1 MREERLLERL
11 RAWKERSGRR
21 AEEDSGK
28 IVESVIRHLTRI
40 LNTRRGNVP
49 IAEDYGVPDLT
60 DFLSLPSESA
70 NEIERSLRQVI
81 QRYEPRLKVQ
91 QVSFVPSEEG
101 DLSLRFEIVSRLATS
116 PKKGSVHF
124 QTIVDANGKVSVVG

>member
-11 RAWKERSGRR
+11 RAWKERSGSR
-21 AEEDSGK
+21 AEEDSDQ

-40 LNTRRGNVP
+40 LNTKRGNVP

-60 DFLSLPSESA
+60 DFLSLPSESV

-91 QVSFVPSEEG
+91 RVSFVPSEEG
-101 DLSLRFEIVSRLATS
+101 DLSLRFEIVSRLVTS
-116 PKKGSVHF
+116 PKKGPVHL